1 MTGLRISPF
10 ISMMITLLFM
20 FSTAYGLM
28 FYYYQA
34 ESKTITTSGMPI
46 TPNDDPNNPSSLNT
60 NGGFFAV
67 FVSGIIDTLLSLLA
81 WISPFAAVR
90 WLFFVISPTD
100 LFNVLDIFLLRPMS
114 WTVTILTANWI
125 LAKVRGTS
133 EGT

>member
-1 MTGLRISPF
+1 MAGNGLQISPF

-34 ESKTITTSGMPI
+34 ESTSLQINAMPSN
-46 TPNDDPNNPSSLNT
+46 PNDPASLNDS
-60 NGGFFAV
+60 GGFFAV
-67 FVSGIIDTLLSLLA
+67 FVSGLIDSLLSMLA
-81 WISPFAAVR
+81 WISPFALVR
-90 WLFFVISPTD
+90 GIFFAISPTD

-114 WTVTILTANWI
+114 WTVSLLTANWM